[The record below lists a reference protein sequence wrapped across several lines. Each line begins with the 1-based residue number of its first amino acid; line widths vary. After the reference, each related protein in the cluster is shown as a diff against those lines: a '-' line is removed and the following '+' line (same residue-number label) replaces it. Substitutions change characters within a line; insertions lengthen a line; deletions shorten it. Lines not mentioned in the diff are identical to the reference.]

1 MEITKNPQMNKMAA
15 APVNRLMLS
24 MGIPMI
30 ISMMLQAVYNI
41 VDSAFVSNMAEGGEQ
56 ALNALTLAFPVQMLM
71 VAIAI
76 GTGVGMN
83 ALMSRSL
90 GQGDR
95 ELAGKA
101 AGNAIFLAAV
111 IYAVF
116 LLFGI
121 FGTGAYVGSQTKNAE
136 IAEMAEEYIRICCTL
151 SFGIIFFSV
160 FEKTLQASGRSL
172 FSTIA
177 QVAGAVTN
185 IILDPIM
192 IYGLLGIPEM
202 GIVGA
207 ALATVI
213 GQVVSCVLAV
223 IFHFRLIKEIDSG
236 CIYSY
241 FTSQTLNI
249 NMAQKIQHA
258 EESQSQSEKLLANLS
273 ELSDHVNQK
282 INSIHQELDKLSTA
296 AQTTQHAMQEVSSG
310 AAEATNAVM
319 EQGSQTQEIQDKIV
333 IVNDVT
339 QQIDANMKHTLDIVT
354 EGSSSMQLL
363 ASQVDISVQNSVDAA
378 SKLETLNHYM
388 EEMHSIVELIG
399 GITSQT
405 SLLALN
411 ASIEAARAGD
421 AGKGFAVVAS
431 EITGMASQTKE
442 ATVKITELIQN
453 VTSAI
458 NEVVTVIQQMIDGIN
473 QEKESAKNTANSFSS
488 IQENTLSIQSGIQN
502 LTVSTSE
509 LKDANQVISDS
520 VQTLS
525 AISEELTAH
534 AHETLEAENKNTDI
548 LDTIASKMQELVIF
562 TQNQF

>member
-1 MEITKNPQMNKMAA
+1 MKQTTFSDLERNNKTCMYAHLIDSSIMTLFCILQA
-15 APVNRLMLS
+15 LSGLQTWGYIIIFAVLGFGPVIAEFFFWNKSHETPAIQHLVAIGFAVFYSFAIFTATNGLVFLFV
-24 MGIPMI
+24 IPMI
-30 ISMMLQAVYNI
+30 LIISVYNDAKYSSHSQYRNSHRKSHHY
-41 VDSAFVSNMAEGGEQ
+41 DSGGSDRKVW
-56 ALNALTLAFPVQMLM
+56 LLR
-71 VAIAI
+71 
-76 GTGVGMN
+76 TGQC
-83 ALMSRSL
+83 R
-90 GQGDR
+90 D
-95 ELAGKA
+95 
-101 AGNAIFLAAV
+101 
-111 IYAVF
+111 
-116 LLFGI
+116 
-121 FGTGAYVGSQTKNAE
+121 
-136 IAEMAEEYIRICCTL
+136 
-151 SFGIIFFSV
+151 
-160 FEKTLQASGRSL
+160 LQ
-172 FSTIA
+172 
-177 QVAGAVTN
+177 VV
-185 IILDPIM
+185 IM
-192 IYGLLGIPEM
+192 IM
-202 GIVGA
+202 VG
-207 ALATVI
+207 
-213 GQVVSCVLAV
+213 
-223 IFHFRLIKEIDSG
+223 
-236 CIYSY
+236 IYSY

-258 EESQSQSEKLLANLS
+258 EESQSQSENLPANLS

-363 ASQVDISVQNSVDAA
+363 ASQVDTSVQNSVDAA
-378 SKLETLNHYM
+378 SKLETLNHNM

>member
-1 MEITKNPQMNKMAA
+1 MKQTTFSDLERNNKTCMYAHLIDSSIMTLFCILQA
-15 APVNRLMLS
+15 LSGLQTWGYIIIFAVLGFGPVIAEFFFWNKSHETPAIQHLVAIGFAVFYSFAIFTATNGLVFLFV
-24 MGIPMI
+24 IPMI
-30 ISMMLQAVYNI
+30 LIISVYNDAKYSLI
-41 VDSAFVSNMAEGGEQ
+41 IN
-56 ALNALTLAFPVQMLM
+56 T
-71 VAIAI
+71 
-76 GTGVGMN
+76 GTVIE
-83 ALMSRSL
+83 SL
-90 GQGDR
+90 IITIMGAQTGKFGYSGQD
-95 ELAGKA
+95 
-101 AGNAIFLAAV
+101 NAV
-111 IYAVF
+111 I
-116 LLFGI
+116 
-121 FGTGAYVGSQTKNAE
+121 
-136 IAEMAEEYIRICCTL
+136 
-151 SFGIIFFSV
+151 
-160 FEKTLQASGRSL
+160 
-172 FSTIA
+172 
-177 QVAGAVTN
+177 QVV
-185 IILDPIM
+185 IM
-192 IYGLLGIPEM
+192 IM
-202 GIVGA
+202 VG
-207 ALATVI
+207 
-213 GQVVSCVLAV
+213 
-223 IFHFRLIKEIDSG
+223 
-236 CIYSY
+236 IYSY

-363 ASQVDISVQNSVDAA
+363 ASQVDTSVQNSVDAA
-378 SKLETLNHYM
+378 SKLETLNHNM

-458 NEVVTVIQQMIDGIN
+458 NEVVTVIQQMI
-473 QEKESAKNTANSFSS
+473 ESIRKKKVLKTR
-488 IQENTLSIQSGIQN
+488 Q
-502 LTVSTSE
+502 TVSPRFRKTRSPFR
-509 LKDANQVISDS
+509 VVSR
-520 VQTLS
+520 T
-525 AISEELTAH
+525 
-534 AHETLEAENKNTDI
+534 
-548 LDTIASKMQELVIF
+548 
-562 TQNQF
+562 

>member
-1 MEITKNPQMNKMAA
+1 MKQTTFSDLERNNKTCMYAHLIDSSIMTLFCILQA
-15 APVNRLMLS
+15 LSGLQTWGYIIIFAVLGFGPVIAEFFFWNKSHETPAIQHLVAIGFAVFYSFAIFTATNGLVFLFV
-24 MGIPMI
+24 IPMI
-30 ISMMLQAVYNI
+30 LIISVYNDAKYSLI
-41 VDSAFVSNMAEGGEQ
+41 IN
-56 ALNALTLAFPVQMLM
+56 T
-71 VAIAI
+71 
-76 GTGVGMN
+76 GTVIE
-83 ALMSRSL
+83 SL
-90 GQGDR
+90 IITIMGAQTGKFGYSGQD
-95 ELAGKA
+95 
-101 AGNAIFLAAV
+101 NAV
-111 IYAVF
+111 I
-116 LLFGI
+116 
-121 FGTGAYVGSQTKNAE
+121 
-136 IAEMAEEYIRICCTL
+136 
-151 SFGIIFFSV
+151 
-160 FEKTLQASGRSL
+160 
-172 FSTIA
+172 
-177 QVAGAVTN
+177 QVV
-185 IILDPIM
+185 IM
-192 IYGLLGIPEM
+192 IM
-202 GIVGA
+202 VG
-207 ALATVI
+207 
-213 GQVVSCVLAV
+213 
-223 IFHFRLIKEIDSG
+223 
-236 CIYSY
+236 IYSY

-363 ASQVDISVQNSVDAA
+363 ASQVDTSVQNSVDAA

-431 EITGMASQTKE
+431 E
-442 ATVKITELIQN
+442 IQN

>member
-1 MEITKNPQMNKMAA
+1 MKQTTFSDLERNNKTCMYAHLIDSSIMTLFCILQA
-15 APVNRLMLS
+15 LSGLQTWGYIIIFAVLGFGPVIAEFFFWNKSHETPAIQHLVAIGFAVFYSFAIFTATNGLVFLFV
-24 MGIPMI
+24 IPMI
-30 ISMMLQAVYNI
+30 LIISVYNDAKYSLI
-41 VDSAFVSNMAEGGEQ
+41 IN
-56 ALNALTLAFPVQMLM
+56 T
-71 VAIAI
+71 
-76 GTGVGMN
+76 GTVIE
-83 ALMSRSL
+83 SL
-90 GQGDR
+90 IITIMGAQTGKFGYSGQD
-95 ELAGKA
+95 
-101 AGNAIFLAAV
+101 NAV
-111 IYAVF
+111 I
-116 LLFGI
+116 
-121 FGTGAYVGSQTKNAE
+121 
-136 IAEMAEEYIRICCTL
+136 
-151 SFGIIFFSV
+151 
-160 FEKTLQASGRSL
+160 
-172 FSTIA
+172 
-177 QVAGAVTN
+177 QVV
-185 IILDPIM
+185 IM
-192 IYGLLGIPEM
+192 IM
-202 GIVGA
+202 VG
-207 ALATVI
+207 
-213 GQVVSCVLAV
+213 
-223 IFHFRLIKEIDSG
+223 
-236 CIYSY
+236 IYSY

-296 AQTTQHAMQEVSSG
+296 A
-310 AAEATNAVM
+310 TNAVM

-363 ASQVDISVQNSVDAA
+363 ASQVDTSVQNSVDAA
-378 SKLETLNHYM
+378 SKLETLNHNM

>member
-1 MEITKNPQMNKMAA
+1 MKQTTFSDLERNNKTCMYAHLIDSSIMTLFCILQA
-15 APVNRLMLS
+15 LSGLQTWGYIIIFAVLGFGPVIAEFFFWNKSHETPAIQHLVAIGFAVFYSFAIFTATNGLVFLFV
-24 MGIPMI
+24 IPMI
-30 ISMMLQAVYNI
+30 LIISVYNDAKYSLI
-41 VDSAFVSNMAEGGEQ
+41 IN
-56 ALNALTLAFPVQMLM
+56 T
-71 VAIAI
+71 
-76 GTGVGMN
+76 GTVIE
-83 ALMSRSL
+83 SL
-90 GQGDR
+90 IITIMGAQTGKFGYSGQD
-95 ELAGKA
+95 
-101 AGNAIFLAAV
+101 NAV
-111 IYAVF
+111 I
-116 LLFGI
+116 
-121 FGTGAYVGSQTKNAE
+121 
-136 IAEMAEEYIRICCTL
+136 
-151 SFGIIFFSV
+151 
-160 FEKTLQASGRSL
+160 
-172 FSTIA
+172 
-177 QVAGAVTN
+177 QVV
-185 IILDPIM
+185 IM
-192 IYGLLGIPEM
+192 IM
-202 GIVGA
+202 VG
-207 ALATVI
+207 
-213 GQVVSCVLAV
+213 
-223 IFHFRLIKEIDSG
+223 
-236 CIYSY
+236 IYSY

-363 ASQVDISVQNSVDAA
+363 ASQVDTSVQNSVDAA
-378 SKLETLNHYM
+378 SKLETLNHNM

-458 NEVVTVIQQMIDGIN
+458 NEVVTVIQKKKVLKTRQ
-473 QEKESAKNTANSFSS
+473 
-488 IQENTLSIQSGIQN
+488 
-502 LTVSTSE
+502 TVSPRFRKTRSPFR
-509 LKDANQVISDS
+509 VVSR
-520 VQTLS
+520 T
-525 AISEELTAH
+525 
-534 AHETLEAENKNTDI
+534 
-548 LDTIASKMQELVIF
+548 
-562 TQNQF
+562 

>member
-1 MEITKNPQMNKMAA
+1 MEQT
-15 APVNRLMLS
+15 
-24 MGIPMI
+24 
-30 ISMMLQAVYNI
+30 LQTL
-41 VDSAFVSNMAEGGEQ
+41 EGGNKDVR
-56 ALNALTLAFPVQMLM
+56 ALVEM
-71 VAIAI
+71 V
-76 GTGVGMN
+76 
-83 ALMSRSL
+83 
-90 GQGDR
+90 
-95 ELAGKA
+95 
-101 AGNAIFLAAV
+101 
-111 IYAVF
+111 
-116 LLFGI
+116 
-121 FGTGAYVGSQTKNAE
+121 
-136 IAEMAEEYIRICCTL
+136 
-151 SFGIIFFSV
+151 
-160 FEKTLQASGRSL
+160 
-172 FSTIA
+172 
-177 QVAGAVTN
+177 
-185 IILDPIM
+185 
-192 IYGLLGIPEM
+192 
-202 GIVGA
+202 
-207 ALATVI
+207 
-213 GQVVSCVLAV
+213 
-223 IFHFRLIKEIDSG
+223 
-236 CIYSY
+236 
-241 FTSQTLNI
+241 
-249 NMAQKIQHA
+249 
-258 EESQSQSEKLLANLS
+258 
-273 ELSDHVNQK
+273 
-282 INSIHQELDKLSTA
+282 
-296 AQTTQHAMQEVSSG
+296 
-310 AAEATNAVM
+310 
-319 EQGSQTQEIQDKIV
+319 
-333 IVNDVT
+333 
-339 QQIDANMKHTLDIVT
+339 DA
-354 EGSSSMQLL
+354 
-363 ASQVDISVQNSVDAA
+363 SVQNGADVAE
-378 SKLETLNHYM
+378 KLGTLDKYM

>member
-111 IYAVF
+111 IYVVF

-136 IAEMAEEYIRICCTL
+136 IAEMAEEYIRICCML

-236 CIYSY
+236 WRYIRPSCSVIGKIYSIGLPAIIAQALMSVMTY
-241 FTSQTLNI
+241 GLNLI
-249 NMAQKIQHA
+249 LVQISENAVTAYGLYYKIQQFILFA
-258 EESQSQSEKLLANLS
+258 AFGLRDASTPYFSK
-273 ELSDHVNQK
+273 
-282 INSIHQELDKLSTA
+282 STA
-296 AQTTQHAMQEVSSG
+296 EFWRRWHITLGTWFRDYLFYPIIRTKLFQKVAKSKKLPKFVKTNLPTIAGLAVVWLITGIWHG
-310 AAEATNAVM
+310 ADWHYAAWGIYYGM
-319 EQGSQTQEIQDKIV
+319 II
-333 IVNDVT
+333 I
-339 QQIDANMKHTLDIVT
+339 
-354 EGSSSMQLL
+354 
-363 ASQVDISVQNSVDAA
+363 AS
-378 SKLETLNHYM
+378 
-388 EEMHSIVELIG
+388 
-399 GITSQT
+399 
-405 SLLALN
+405 SLLAPVYEKLTKLLRIKTDCFSYKLFQIVRTFLIVLVGYVLFRGN
-411 ASIEAARAGD
+411 GLMAAFKMIRSMFTVYNPWVFTDGTLMTLGLDAANWNVLILSMLILLAVSIANENGINVRERISQQNIIFQWICYLAGI
-421 AGKGFAVVAS
+421 FAVLIFGIYGSGYDAS
-431 EITGMASQTKE
+431 AFMY
-442 ATVKITELIQN
+442 LN
-453 VTSAI
+453 
-458 NEVVTVIQQMIDGIN
+458 
-473 QEKESAKNTANSFSS
+473 F
-488 IQENTLSIQSGIQN
+488 
-502 LTVSTSE
+502 
-509 LKDANQVISDS
+509 
-520 VQTLS
+520 
-525 AISEELTAH
+525 
-534 AHETLEAENKNTDI
+534 
-548 LDTIASKMQELVIF
+548 
-562 TQNQF
+562 

>member
-1 MEITKNPQMNKMAA
+1 MKQTTFSDLERNNKTCMYAHLIDSSIMTLFCILQA
-15 APVNRLMLS
+15 LSGLQTWGYIIIFAVLGFGPVIAEFFFWNKSHETPAIQHLVAIGFAVFYSFAIFTATNGLVFLFV
-24 MGIPMI
+24 IPMI
-30 ISMMLQAVYNI
+30 LIISVYNDAKYSLI
-41 VDSAFVSNMAEGGEQ
+41 IN
-56 ALNALTLAFPVQMLM
+56 T
-71 VAIAI
+71 
-76 GTGVGMN
+76 GTVIE
-83 ALMSRSL
+83 SL
-90 GQGDR
+90 IITIMGAQTGKFGYSGQD
-95 ELAGKA
+95 
-101 AGNAIFLAAV
+101 NAV
-111 IYAVF
+111 I
-116 LLFGI
+116 
-121 FGTGAYVGSQTKNAE
+121 
-136 IAEMAEEYIRICCTL
+136 
-151 SFGIIFFSV
+151 
-160 FEKTLQASGRSL
+160 
-172 FSTIA
+172 
-177 QVAGAVTN
+177 QVV
-185 IILDPIM
+185 IM
-192 IYGLLGIPEM
+192 IM
-202 GIVGA
+202 VG
-207 ALATVI
+207 
-213 GQVVSCVLAV
+213 
-223 IFHFRLIKEIDSG
+223 
-236 CIYSY
+236 IYSY

-363 ASQVDISVQNSVDAA
+363 ASQVDTSVQNSVDAA

-473 QEKESAKNTANSFSS
+473 Q
-488 IQENTLSIQSGIQN
+488 
-502 LTVSTSE
+502 V
-509 LKDANQVISDS
+509 KDANQVISDS

>member
-1 MEITKNPQMNKMAA
+1 
-15 APVNRLMLS
+15 
-24 MGIPMI
+24 MI
-30 ISMMLQAVYNI
+30 
-41 VDSAFVSNMAEGGEQ
+41 
-56 ALNALTLAFPVQMLM
+56 M
-71 VAIAI
+71 V
-76 GTGVGMN
+76 G
-83 ALMSRSL
+83 
-90 GQGDR
+90 
-95 ELAGKA
+95 
-101 AGNAIFLAAV
+101 
-111 IYAVF
+111 
-116 LLFGI
+116 
-121 FGTGAYVGSQTKNAE
+121 
-136 IAEMAEEYIRICCTL
+136 
-151 SFGIIFFSV
+151 
-160 FEKTLQASGRSL
+160 
-172 FSTIA
+172 
-177 QVAGAVTN
+177 
-185 IILDPIM
+185 
-192 IYGLLGIPEM
+192 
-202 GIVGA
+202 
-207 ALATVI
+207 
-213 GQVVSCVLAV
+213 
-223 IFHFRLIKEIDSG
+223 
-236 CIYSY
+236 IYSY

-363 ASQVDISVQNSVDAA
+363 ASQVDTSVQNSVDAA

>member
-1 MEITKNPQMNKMAA
+1 MKQTTFSDLERNNKTCMYAHLIDSSIMTLFCILQA
-15 APVNRLMLS
+15 LSGLQTWGYIIIFAVLGFGPVIAEFFFWNKSHETPAIQHLVAIGFAVFYSFAIFTATNGLVFLFV
-24 MGIPMI
+24 IPMI
-30 ISMMLQAVYNI
+30 LIISVYNDAKYSLI
-41 VDSAFVSNMAEGGEQ
+41 IN
-56 ALNALTLAFPVQMLM
+56 T
-71 VAIAI
+71 
-76 GTGVGMN
+76 GTVIE
-83 ALMSRSL
+83 SL
-90 GQGDR
+90 IITIMGAQTGKFGYSGQD
-95 ELAGKA
+95 
-101 AGNAIFLAAV
+101 NAV
-111 IYAVF
+111 I
-116 LLFGI
+116 
-121 FGTGAYVGSQTKNAE
+121 
-136 IAEMAEEYIRICCTL
+136 
-151 SFGIIFFSV
+151 
-160 FEKTLQASGRSL
+160 
-172 FSTIA
+172 
-177 QVAGAVTN
+177 QVV
-185 IILDPIM
+185 IM
-192 IYGLLGIPEM
+192 IM
-202 GIVGA
+202 VG
-207 ALATVI
+207 
-213 GQVVSCVLAV
+213 
-223 IFHFRLIKEIDSG
+223 
-236 CIYSY
+236 IYSY
-241 FTSQTLNI
+241 FT
-249 NMAQKIQHA
+249 
-258 EESQSQSEKLLANLS
+258 SQSEKLLANLS

-363 ASQVDISVQNSVDAA
+363 ASQVDTSVQNSVDAA